1 MATKS
6 GYLELIM
13 GPMFSGKTTYLIDM
27 YDECQRNGDKVLAIN
42 YAKDT
47 RYHETMLSTHDKR
60 MCPCIF
66 VETLLDAV
74 GAITGTHDLT
84 KSADVILINEGQFF
98 VDIYEVVIYMVEVL
112 KKRVYVCG
120 LDGDFKRQKF
130 GGLLDLVPVCDSII
144 KLKSKCSCG
153 EEALFSHRMV
163 DNGEQVLIGSDIYVP
178 LCRTCYCNCNA

>member
-1 MATKS
+1 MTIKA
-6 GYLELIM
+6 GYLEIIM
-13 GPMFSGKTTYLIDM
+13 GPMFSGKTTYLMDI
-27 YDECQRNGDKVLAIN
+27 YDDCQQNGDTVLAIN

-60 MCPCIF
+60 VCPCLF
-66 VETLLDAV
+66 AETIGSL
-74 GAITGTHDLT
+74 TGTEDLT

-98 VDIYEVVIYMVEVL
+98 ADIYDVVIYMVEVL

-120 LDGDFKRQKF
+120 LDGDFRRQKF

-153 EEALFSHRMV
+153 EDALFSHRKV
-163 DNGEQVLIGSDIYVP
+163 DNDEQVLIGSDIYVP
-178 LCRTCYCNCNA
+178 LCRTCYCKYNA